1 MTNALFAFVVSFL
14 VASTVLAQDNGAT
27 NNDDDIATTEVATT
41 EVEFQRET
49 VLIVPAVVP
58 LPLPPVDVDED
69 AALALAQCLVGE
81 VDWGR
86 PTEYAILSH
95 ILLYRSRQT
104 GGRMDFEEMT
114 RRYCSV
120 HHIAHPTARQQW
132 VRSLP
137 WGELTSDP
145 GFPATVNWRNYV
157 VPWRHVREFTVSFLR
172 GEIPNPMPTARHW
185 GSAADGKHIR
195 GAVMLPRVVA
205 SIEDGQPVQLANVMY
220 AIDSNAIRRVA
231 NWHPTGHGPVD
242 ARLARGPRR
251 RH

>member
-1 MTNALFAFVVSFL
+1 MTNAIIAFVVSFL

-27 NNDDDIATTEVATT
+27 NNDDDIATTEVKEAPLLA
-41 EVEFQRET
+41 

-58 LPLPPVDVDED
+58 LPEPPVDES

-104 GGRMDFEEMT
+104 GGRMSFEEMT

-120 HHIAHPTARQQW
+120 HHVAHPTARQRW
-132 VRSLP
+132 VRTLP

-145 GFPATVNWRNYV
+145 GFPETVNWHNYV
-157 VPWRHVREFTVSFLR
+157 VPWRHVREFAVNFLR
-172 GEIPNPMPTARHW
+172 GRIPNPLPAARHW
-185 GSAADGKHIR
+185 GSEADGDHIR
-195 GAVMLPRVVA
+195 GAVMLPRIVA
-205 SIEDGQPVQLANVMY
+205 SIEDGQPVQLANVIY
-220 AIDSNAIRRVA
+220 SVDPNAIRRVA
-231 NWHPTGHGPVD
+231 RRRPTGHGVVD
-242 ARLARGPRR
+242 ARLARGSRHRR
-251 RH
+251 